1 MITISQ
7 VEATDTKWIEAKL
20 AIVQERA
27 ATTFVSLMTQKKQD
41 LETAVIGNAGD
52 AAQKRSDQIVGQ
64 LERLAAALDRLREA
78 LGQAMS
84 RLTNSRSQVLDSVAK
99 LEGQGWGV
107 ADNGTVSLVP
117 GSPLAGYAKISPTN
131 DMHVRQLAAEHTVTL
146 KTLLAQF
153 EIDDA
158 SVGAQI
164 SAAAAGT

>member
-7 VEATDTKWIEAKL
+7 VEAADTKWIDASL
-20 AIVQERA
+20 LIVSGRA
-27 ATTFVSLMTQKKQD
+27 VMTSTLIVVQKQQD
-41 LETAVIGNAGD
+41 MADVLIGNSGD
-52 AAQKRSDQIVGQ
+52 EAQKRSDEIVVE
-64 LERLAAALDRLREA
+64 LERLAAALRRLGEA
-78 LGQAMS
+78 LDQAKS
-84 RLTNSRSQVLDSVAK
+84 RLANTRSQVLDCVAK

-107 ADNGTVSLVP
+107 ADDGTVSLVP

-153 EIDDA
+153 ESDDA

-164 SAAAAGT
+164 RAAAAGT